1 MTKGNLIVKIT
12 SQVFSYLTMHFIRC
26 SVLSFSPLSS
36 FSNDG
41 DVEMEVDLQITEDP
55 QST

>member
-26 SVLSFSPLSS
+26 SVLFFSPPSS
-36 FSNDG
+36 FSHDG